1 MQGWER
7 QKPKTINE
15 KMGMG
20 PVLFG
25 TCPHFYFKS
34 AHTVETR
41 TVFGSFLN
49 LSNDRLLAGFAKLVF
64 TLSRFQ
70 LALNCLYYHHNLNH

>member
-25 TCPHFYFKS
+25 TCPHFYFELS
-34 AHTVETR
+34 YTVEN
-41 TVFGSFLN
+41 GLWSFLR
-49 LSNDRLLAGFAKLVF
+49 NDRQTENRPLFLCF
-64 TLSRFQ
+64 TSTI
-70 LALNCLYYHHNLNH
+70 

>member
-25 TCPHFYFKS
+25 TCPHFYFKLS
-34 AHTVETR
+34 QAVENGFWLILDEYTCQTENR
-41 TVFGSFLN
+41 PLFL
-49 LSNDRLLAGFAKLVF
+49 D
-64 TLSRFQ
+64 
-70 LALNCLYYHHNLNH
+70 C